1 VRRAEFLSSQIRRF
15 GKVAVGRLPR
25 CSRKHRNWIRQAG
38 KRETMSTDLTVVF
51 ERKSKAKRDSKADL
65 AIASVWLALYLLM
78 LVGVLTTPFLA
89 RAVEFAG
96 LY

>member
-1 VRRAEFLSSQIRRF
+1 
-15 GKVAVGRLPR
+15 
-25 CSRKHRNWIRQAG
+25 
-38 KRETMSTDLTVVF
+38 MSTDLTVAF
-51 ERKSKAKRDSKADL
+51 ERKSKAKRDSKADF